1 MITLDPETEN
11 VIDRKKINERTDSEP
26 VSGVV
31 NHLSRSYGTGT
42 KLYYHYY

>member
-11 VIDRKKINERTDSEP
+11 VIDRKKINERTDSAP
-26 VSGVV
+26 VTDVG

-42 KLYYHYY
+42 KPIYYYY